1 LKVAEVRGREMRH
14 LLSIADLSSDEV
26 RGLVKLAGNLKGEW
40 QAGRSKPLLEG
51 QTLGLVFQRPSLR
64 TRASFDVGMRHLG
77 GRALYLS
84 PQEIQLGQRE
94 SVKDVARVLSR
105 YVDGLVARVRAHAE
119 LEELAAHALVPVI
132 NGLSD
137 YAHPCEILGDLL
149 TIREKRGRLAGLRL
163 AYVGDGNNIAHSLLL
178 GASKVGMEIRV
189 ATPEGYAPG
198 EDVVNRARSIARETA
213 GEVVVGRDPVSA
225 VRGADI
231 IYTDVWASM
240 GQETEREA
248 RLRTFRPYQVNAEL
262 VAVADGDVMVMHCL
276 PAHRGEEI
284 TAEVLDGPHSIV
296 HDQAEN
302 KLHMHKAIL
311 ARTMSDWLPTTAG
324 EEEMA
329 KL

>member
-1 LKVAEVRGREMRH
+1 VTASTLKVAELRGRGMRH

-26 RGLVKLAGNLKGEW
+26 RGLVKLAGDLKGER
-40 QAGRSKPLLEG
+40 QAGRSKPLLAG
-51 QTLGLVFQRPSLR
+51 QSLGLVFQRPSLR
-64 TRASFDVGMRHLG
+64 TRASFDVAMRHLG

-84 PQEIQLGQRE
+84 LQEIQLGRRE

-105 YVDGLVARVRAHAE
+105 YVHALVARVRAHVE
-119 LEELAAHALVPVI
+119 LVI

-137 YAHPCEILGDLL
+137 YTHPCEILGDLF

-178 GASKVGMEIRV
+178 GASKVGMEIRM
-189 ATPEGYAPG
+189 ATPEGYAPRR
-198 EDVVNRARSIARETA
+198 DVVHRARSIAQDTG
-213 GEVVVGRDPVSA
+213 GEVWVGTDPVSA

-262 VAVADGDVMVMHCL
+262 VGVADADVMVMHCL

-302 KLHMHKAIL
+302 KLHMHKTIL